1 MLETIH
7 IQGFKGFKD
16 THIGPL
22 RKVNLVVGGQN
33 VGKTSLLE
41 AVWLAMGLEFSDPS
55 KLIGIQNF
63 TFPFRQ
69 MEGNDAERLAKSA
82 FVKGFGEVY
91 LHGRNRHEW
100 AARVK
105 KYKHEE
111 NHDVQVHTVAW
122 FSKDLPLVKTIFNK
136 YDIPLATAIPLYLP
150 NQIQLVQLFGE
161 NVLARRREQLIEMLR
176 QVETRLE
183 SLDAAAP
190 FDIKEPR
197 IYIGI
202 KGIDKALSLPEL
214 GHGFARLLYVF
225 CTLLRTDAKVA
236 LIDEVE
242 NGIHYSAL
250 PTLLQGIK
258 NVAHDR
264 DVQTLM
270 TTHSWD
276 CIRAA
281 CEVFADQPQDFQVI
295 RLERTEDN
303 IRAVCIDGERMLRL
317 MSEGWEV
324 R

>member
-1 MLETIH
+1 MLAR
-7 IQGFKGFKD
+7 KKD
-16 THIGPL
+16 
-22 RKVNLVVGGQN
+22 
-33 VGKTSLLE
+33 
-41 AVWLAMGLEFSDPS
+41 D
-55 KLIGIQNF
+55 LI
-63 TFPFRQ
+63 
-69 MEGNDAERLAKSA
+69 
-82 FVKGFGEVY
+82 
-91 LHGRNRHEW
+91 
-100 AARVK
+100 
-105 KYKHEE
+105 
-111 NHDVQVHTVAW
+111 
-122 FSKDLPLVKTIFNK
+122 KDLLK
-136 YDIPLATAIPLYLP
+136 
-150 NQIQLVQLFGE
+150 
-161 NVLARRREQLIEMLR
+161 
-176 QVETRLE
+176 VEPRLE

-197 IYIGI
+197 IYVGI
-202 KGIDKALSLPEL
+202 HGIEQALPLPEL

-317 MSEGWEV
+317 MSNDREV

>member
-41 AVWLAMGLEFSDPS
+41 AVWLAMGVEC
-55 KLIGIQNF
+55 

-69 MEGNDAERLAKSA
+69 MEGNDVGRLALNALGKY
-82 FVKGFGEVY
+82 FERIEVQSIGKDVWNLVPTSTLLRSY
-91 LHGRNRHEW
+91 LGTTRTK
-100 AARVK
+100 K
-105 KYKHEE
+105 KYLNGPEL
-111 NHDVQVHTVAW
+111 DVYTDTD
-122 FSKDLPLVKTIFNK
+122 SYPMP
-136 YDIPLATAIPLYLP
+136 IPTAIPLYLP
-150 NQIQLVQLFGE
+150 NQIHIVQMFGE
-161 NVLARRREQLIEMLR
+161 IIISRKRDQLIEMLR
-176 QVETRLE
+176 FVEPRLE
-183 SLDAAAP
+183 SLDSASP
-190 FDIKEPR
+190 DGEQR
-197 IYIGI
+197 IYVGI
-202 KGIDKALSLPEL
+202 QGIRQALPLPEL

-303 IRAVCIDGERMLRL
+303 IRAVSIDGERMLRL
-317 MSEGWEV
+317 MSNDREV

>member
-41 AVWLAMGLEFSDPS
+41 AVWLAMAFD
-55 KLIGIQNF
+55 F

-69 MEGNDAERLAKSA
+69 MEGNDVGRLVQSA
-82 FVKGFGEVY
+82 FDKNFQRIEIQYNGESRTLTNNVNPE
-91 LHGRNRHEW
+91 GSKVSGTNTSTW
-100 AARVK
+100 K
-105 KYKHEE
+105 SF
-111 NHDVQVHTVAW
+111 HDQSLQVNL
-122 FSKDLPLVKTIFNK
+122 FKT
-136 YDIPLATAIPLYLP
+136 DIDSNQNFTPAAIPLHLP

-161 NVLARRREQLIEMLR
+161 NVLARKKDDLIKDLLK
-176 QVETRLE
+176 VEPRLE

-197 IYIGI
+197 IYVGI
-202 KGIDKALSLPEL
+202 HGIEQALPLPEL

-317 MSEGWEV
+317 MSNDREV